1 MNGDLNDS
9 VGGSA
14 ATTIGK
20 SKEVNYIDGAAVR
33 TGADQSDTYATALN
47 LGTALTTGERVTIEI
62 WATRNSHTKDMRV
75 FDWGPGT
82 EEYICIG
89 WNDNPVMWFRKDN
102 RGVNGATINNCFAD
116 DIKYHIVMTISKN
129 TDGSVL
135 VNFVRRRVDEPSD
148 VKVGTSTVSDWDVSK
163 VLSASLYLGHSQWPK
178 EVGNDANAT
187 YDEVRVWNCVLS
199 DEAIA
204 ESCALG
210 PDATT
215 AQLAN
220 LVKPATIEVASGA
233 TLDLGGNT
241 ITQRVFSCV
250 GTLANGTLE
259 VAKGLV
265 VTPGQTMTVA
275 DGATLDLSAVSEVSL
290 KDASSTI
297 PARGWVVATS
307 PAGGIVSDR
316 AQLKLAGD
324 LAGYTLFVTPTQ
336 ARIGKVGL
344 IITFH

>member
-1 MNGDLNDS
+1 MAPFTL
-9 VGGSA
+9 
-14 ATTIGK
+14 GK
-20 SKEVNYIDGAAVR
+20 
-33 TGADQSDTYATALN
+33 Q
-47 LGTALTTGERVTIEI
+47 
-62 WATRNSHTKDMRV
+62 
-75 FDWGPGT
+75 
-82 EEYICIG
+82 
-89 WNDNPVMWFRKDN
+89 
-102 RGVNGATINNCFAD
+102 
-116 DIKYHIVMTISKN
+116 YHIVVTIQKNGNTTTVRWLRHDPATGELDMNTTAVNTLSKEASIADYIN
-129 TDGSVL
+129 PVL
-135 VNFVRRRVDEPSD
+135 
-148 VKVGTSTVSDWDVSK
+148 
-163 VLSASLYLGHSQWPK
+163 LLGGSQWSNDP
-178 EVGNDANAT
+178 DANAT

-275 DGATLDLSAVSEVSL
+275 DGATLNLSAVSEVSL